1 MARRASTP
9 PPPGAVAASAGG
21 SSSSRPPSRSNSP
34 VPSGGGSGGDISQ
47 SDPKLFHLVK
57 RIVSQNPSLLNSNS
71 GSGNNS
77 SGINS
82 AGGGGKKVLD
92 VLTGAHREYRR
103 KNASI
108 LLGQVNS
115 CLAII
120 KSQGGV
126 KKRDPPARVAIGGG
140 SGAAAAAAASTAA
153 SNQASATNK
162 ADTAAS
168 SQGGVSSAESISAG
182 EKKRK
187 REEEAYEASAQRYD
201 QVQNPGG
208 STMLNAGLR
217 SRYSELQRGRDA
229 EDRAA
234 AAAAQKKKDKEE
246 AAAAAAAAAA
256 GADEN
261 NAGGDE
267 GGKME
272 ADASADERPN
282 TPTSLLPASRAVGTD
297 GNGGGTGAAA
307 VAGGSPGAAAVKKRR
322 KKVSGARSTPSR
334 SGSTVGSGLPGSD
347 GFGPDGSGADRN
359 LIAPTPTPS
368 TRYNQ
373 LGGIDKIIT
382 QIRQIIEY
390 PLTHPEI
397 FRHLGVDPP
406 RGVLLRGPPGCGKSV
421 LADAI
426 AGELGVTYYKVSAPE
441 IVTGISGESER
452 QIRGLFRAAA
462 ENAPAIIFIDEIDV
476 IAPKRGDGGG
486 GGKGMEKRMVAQM
499 LTCLDDLNPKQ
510 TRGGNPVMVIAATNR
525 PDSIDSALRRAGRF
539 DREISLSVPDEE
551 ARIGIL
557 KCMTGAM
564 RLEGNFDYKD
574 LARKTPGYVGADIR
588 SLCKEAAVVAVNRI
602 FRTLLPDSD
611 SGESTAAASD
621 AIGSMDISPSTAN
634 TDSDEKKSDGDGAE
648 QKAAEDAKTASSIAT
663 LDPLTPEQLQPLYLT
678 MADFLDAIQ
687 HVQPSSKRE
696 GFATVPDVSWD
707 NIGALQTIREELTL
721 SVLEPISHPEKF
733 KQLGL
738 PLPAGVLLYGPP
750 GCGKTLLA
758 KAIANESGAN
768 FMSVKGPELLDKY
781 VGESERAVRVL
792 FDRARSSSPCIVFF
806 DELDS
811 LCPKRGSDSGS
822 GGGGVSERV
831 VNQLLTEM
839 DGLDERRSI
848 FVIAA
853 TNRPEL
859 IDPAMMRP
867 GRLDKLLYVPLPTP
881 DDRVAI
887 LHAVAS
893 KVELAS
899 DVDLDKIGRS
909 PRAEGYSGADCTAL
923 LREAGLAVLR
933 DDTLT
938 RRGFRKAPTGETA
951 NVTPTG
957 EKAETE
963 AGHEEEIP
971 RLQIQSKHF
980 DYAFDHVLPSV
991 SKKDQARYDRMRD
1004 RMARARS
1011 RGGGVTGEAD
1021 VDGGADNKSDEKP
1034 KADGSDEK
1042 AQPSTK

>member
-1 MARRASTP
+1 M
-9 PPPGAVAASAGG
+9 AASVGG
-21 SSSSRPPSRSNSP
+21 GGSSSRPPSRSNSP
-34 VPSGGGSGGDISQ
+34 VPSGGGGDISQ

-57 RIVSQNPSLLNSNS
+57 RIVSQNPSLLNNSAGNSSNS
-71 GSGNNS
+71 NTSG
-77 SGINS
+77 GGG
-82 AGGGGKKVLD
+82 GGGGKKVLD

-103 KNASI
+103 KNSSI
-108 LLGQVNS
+108 LQGQVNS

-120 KSQGGV
+120 RSQGGV
-126 KKRDPPARVAIGGG
+126 KKREAPARVAIGGG
-140 SGAAAAAAASTAA
+140 SAASTDKANTSSPSAAAAS
-153 SNQASATNK
+153 
-162 ADTAAS
+162 
-168 SQGGVSSAESISAG
+168 AESTTGAG

-187 REEEAYEASAQRYD
+187 REEEAYESSAQRYD

-229 EDRAA
+229 EERAA
-234 AAAAQKKKDKEE
+234 AAAAAVKKKEEEEAAAGDNDGAGSAKKEDASPSNDE
-246 AAAAAAAAAA
+246 GGAGERPNTPTSPLPASRATTDGTETAAAAAAAAAA
-256 GADEN
+256 
-261 NAGGDE
+261 
-267 GGKME
+267 
-272 ADASADERPN
+272 P
-282 TPTSLLPASRAVGTD
+282 
-297 GNGGGTGAAA
+297 
-307 VAGGSPGAAAVKKRR
+307 GGSPNAVAIKKRR

-334 SGSTVGSGLPGSD
+334 SGSTVGAGLPGSD

-382 QIRQIIEY
+382 NIRQIIEY

-462 ENAPAIIFIDEIDV
+462 DSAPAIIFIDEIDV

-486 GGKGMEKRMVAQM
+486 GGKGMEKRMVAQL

-539 DREISLSVPDEE
+539 DREICLNVPDED
-551 ARIGIL
+551 ARMGIL

-564 RLEGNFDYKD
+564 RLEGNFDYKQ

-602 FRTLLPDSD
+602 FRTLLPDSNGSE
-611 SGESTAAASD
+611 SGTSNIGMD
-621 AIGSMDISPSTAN
+621 AGSDIS
-634 TDSDEKKSDGDGAE
+634 GDKQKDQDVGVE
-648 QKAAEDAKTASSIAT
+648 QKAAEDALTASSIAT
-663 LDPLTPEQLQPLYLT
+663 LEPLTPEQLQPLYLT
-678 MADFLDAIQ
+678 MSDFLNAIQ

-887 LHAVAS
+887 LRAVAS

-899 DVDLDKIGRS
+899 GVDLDKIGRS

-938 RRGFRKAPTGETA
+938 RRGFRTGTSPTATDVGTK
-951 NVTPTG
+951 
-957 EKAETE
+957 EKANGE
-963 AGHEEEIP
+963 ASQEEEEVP

-991 SKKDQARYDRMRD
+991 SKRDQARYDRMRD

-1011 RGGGVTGEAD
+1011 RGGGVSGEATDGND
-1021 VDGGADNKSDEKP
+1021 VGKGEDEKTIASKDTP
-1034 KADGSDEK
+1034 ASLN
-1042 AQPSTK
+1042 

>member
-1 MARRASTP
+1 M
-9 PPPGAVAASAGG
+9 AASVGG
-21 SSSSRPPSRSNSP
+21 GGSSSRPPSRSNSP
-34 VPSGGGSGGDISQ
+34 VPSGGGASGCGDISQ

-57 RIVSQNPSLLNSNS
+57 RIVSQNPSLLNNS
-71 GSGNNS
+71 AGNSNNS
-77 SGINS
+77 NTSGGS
-82 AGGGGKKVLD
+82 GGGGKKVLD

-103 KNASI
+103 KNSSI

-120 KSQGGV
+120 RSQGGV
-126 KKRDPPARVAIGGG
+126 KKREAPARVAIGGG
-140 SGAAAAAAASTAA
+140 SAASTDKANTSSSPSAAAAAAS
-153 SNQASATNK
+153 
-162 ADTAAS
+162 
-168 SQGGVSSAESISAG
+168 AESTTGAG

-187 REEEAYEASAQRYD
+187 REEEAYESSAQRYD

-229 EDRAA
+229 EERAA
-234 AAAAQKKKDKEE
+234 AAAAQKKKEEEE
-246 AAAAAAAAAA
+246 AAAGDNEVAD
-256 GADEN
+256 GAKKEDASPSN
-261 NAGGDE
+261 DE
-267 GGKME
+267 GG
-272 ADASADERPN
+272 AGERPN
-282 TPTSLLPASRAVGTD
+282 TPTSPLPAATP
-297 GNGGGTGAAA
+297 
-307 VAGGSPGAAAVKKRR
+307 GGSPNAVAIKKRR

-334 SGSTVGSGLPGSD
+334 SGSTVGAGLPGSD

-382 QIRQIIEY
+382 NIRQIIEY

-462 ENAPAIIFIDEIDV
+462 DSAPAIIFIDEIDV

-486 GGKGMEKRMVAQM
+486 GGGKGMEKRMVAQL

-539 DREISLSVPDEE
+539 DREICLNVPDED
-551 ARIGIL
+551 ARMGIL

-564 RLEGNFDYKD
+564 RLEGNFDYKQ

-602 FRTLLPDSD
+602 FRTLLPDSNGGD
-611 SGESTAAASD
+611 SGVSS
-621 AIGSMDISPSTAN
+621 IGMDVGGTIS
-634 TDSDEKKSDGDGAE
+634 GDKQKNQDVGVE
-648 QKAAEDAKTASSIAT
+648 QKAAEDALTASSIAT
-663 LDPLTPEQLQPLYLT
+663 LEPLTPEQLQPLYLT
-678 MADFLDAIQ
+678 MSDFLNAIQ

-867 GRLDKLLYVPLPTP
+867 GRLDKLLYVLLPTP

-887 LHAVAS
+887 LRAVAS

-938 RRGFRKAPTGETA
+938 RRGFRTGALPTATDVGTK
-951 NVTPTG
+951 
-957 EKAETE
+957 EKANGE
-963 AGHEEEIP
+963 ASQEEEEVP

-991 SKKDQARYDRMRD
+991 SKRDQARYDRMRD

-1011 RGGGVTGEAD
+1011 RGGGVSGEAT
-1021 VDGGADNKSDEKP
+1021 DGNDAGKGEDEKTNILEDTP
-1034 KADGSDEK
+1034 ASLN
-1042 AQPSTK
+1042 

>member
-1 MARRASTP
+1 
-9 PPPGAVAASAGG
+9 
-21 SSSSRPPSRSNSP
+21 
-34 VPSGGGSGGDISQ
+34 
-47 SDPKLFHLVK
+47 
-57 RIVSQNPSLLNSNS
+57 
-71 GSGNNS
+71 
-77 SGINS
+77 
-82 AGGGGKKVLD
+82 
-92 VLTGAHREYRR
+92 
-103 KNASI
+103 
-108 LLGQVNS
+108 
-115 CLAII
+115 
-120 KSQGGV
+120 
-126 KKRDPPARVAIGGG
+126 
-140 SGAAAAAAASTAA
+140 
-153 SNQASATNK
+153 
-162 ADTAAS
+162 
-168 SQGGVSSAESISAG
+168 
-182 EKKRK
+182 
-187 REEEAYEASAQRYD
+187 
-201 QVQNPGG
+201 
-208 STMLNAGLR
+208 
-217 SRYSELQRGRDA
+217 
-229 EDRAA
+229 
-234 AAAAQKKKDKEE
+234 
-246 AAAAAAAAAA
+246 
-256 GADEN
+256 
-261 NAGGDE
+261 
-267 GGKME
+267 
-272 ADASADERPN
+272 
-282 TPTSLLPASRAVGTD
+282 
-297 GNGGGTGAAA
+297 
-307 VAGGSPGAAAVKKRR
+307 
-322 KKVSGARSTPSR
+322 
-334 SGSTVGSGLPGSD
+334 
-347 GFGPDGSGADRN
+347 
-359 LIAPTPTPS
+359 
-368 TRYNQ
+368 
-373 LGGIDKIIT
+373 
-382 QIRQIIEY
+382 
-390 PLTHPEI
+390 
-397 FRHLGVDPP
+397 
-406 RGVLLRGPPGCGKSV
+406 
-421 LADAI
+421 
-426 AGELGVTYYKVSAPE
+426 
-441 IVTGISGESER
+441 
-452 QIRGLFRAAA
+452 
-462 ENAPAIIFIDEIDV
+462 
-476 IAPKRGDGGG
+476 
-486 GGKGMEKRMVAQM
+486 MVAQL

-539 DREISLSVPDEE
+539 DREICLNVPDED
-551 ARIGIL
+551 ARMGIL

-564 RLEGNFDYKD
+564 RLEGNFDYKQ

-602 FRTLLPDSD
+602 FRTLLPDSNGGD
-611 SGESTAAASD
+611 SGVSST
-621 AIGSMDISPSTAN
+621 SMDVGGAIC
-634 TDSDEKKSDGDGAE
+634 GDKQKNQDVGVE
-648 QKAAEDAKTASSIAT
+648 QKAAEDALTASSIAT
-663 LDPLTPEQLQPLYLT
+663 LEPLTPEQLQPLYLT
-678 MADFLDAIQ
+678 MSDFLNAIQ

-887 LHAVAS
+887 LRAVAS

-938 RRGFRKAPTGETA
+938 RRGFRTGALPTATDVGTK
-951 NVTPTG
+951 
-957 EKAETE
+957 EKANGE
-963 AGHEEEIP
+963 ASQEEEEVP

-991 SKKDQARYDRMRD
+991 SKRDQARYDRMRD

-1011 RGGGVTGEAD
+1011 RGGGVSGEAT
-1021 VDGGADNKSDEKP
+1021 DGNDAGKGEDEKTIAP
-1034 KADGSDEK
+1034 KDTPASLN
-1042 AQPSTK
+1042 

>member
-1 MARRASTP
+1 M
-9 PPPGAVAASAGG
+9 AASVPVGG
-21 SSSSRPPSRSNSP
+21 GGSSSRPPSRSNSP
-34 VPSGGGSGGDISQ
+34 VPSGGGGGGGDILQ

-57 RIVSQNPSLLNSNS
+57 RIVSQNPSLLNNS
-71 GSGNNS
+71 AGNGNNS
-77 SGINS
+77 NTS
-82 AGGGGKKVLD
+82 GGGGGGGGDKKVLD

-103 KNASI
+103 KNSSI

-115 CLAII
+115 CLATIR
-120 KSQGGV
+120 SQGGV
-126 KKRDPPARVAIGGG
+126 KKREAPARVAVGGG
-140 SGAAAAAAASTAA
+140 SAASTDKANTSSSPSAAAAS
-153 SNQASATNK
+153 
-162 ADTAAS
+162 
-168 SQGGVSSAESISAG
+168 AESTSAG

-187 REEEAYEASAQRYD
+187 REEEAYESSAQRYD

-229 EDRAA
+229 EERAA
-234 AAAAQKKKDKEE
+234 AAAALKKKEEEE
-246 AAAAAAAAAA
+246 AAAAGDNDVSD
-256 GADEN
+256 GAKKEDASPSN
-261 NAGGDE
+261 DE
-267 GGKME
+267 GG
-272 ADASADERPN
+272 AGERPN
-282 TPTSLLPASRAVGTD
+282 TPTSPLPATRATTD
-297 GNGGGTGAAA
+297 GNGTADAAA
-307 VAGGSPGAAAVKKRR
+307 AAAAPGGSPNAAAIKKRR

-334 SGSTVGSGLPGSD
+334 SGSTVGAGLPGSD

-373 LGGIDKIIT
+373 LGGIDKIIV

-462 ENAPAIIFIDEIDV
+462 DSAPAIIFIDEIDV

-486 GGKGMEKRMVAQM
+486 GGKGMEKRMVAQL

-539 DREISLSVPDEE
+539 DREICLNVPDED
-551 ARIGIL
+551 ARMGIL

-564 RLEGNFDYKD
+564 RLEGNFDYKV

-588 SLCKEAAVVAVNRI
+588 SLCKEAAVMAVNRI
-602 FRTLLPDSD
+602 FRALLPDFNG
-611 SGESTAAASD
+611 GESGVSFIGMD
-621 AIGSMDISPSTAN
+621 AGGAIS
-634 TDSDEKKSDGDGAE
+634 GDNQKDQDVGIE
-648 QKAAEDAKTASSIAT
+648 QKAAEDALTASSIAT
-663 LDPLTPEQLQPLYLT
+663 LEPLTPEQLQPLYLT
-678 MADFLDAIQ
+678 MSDFLNAIQ

-721 SVLEPISHPEKF
+721 NVLEPISHPEKF

-867 GRLDKLLYVPLPTP
+867 GRLDKLLYIPLPTP

-887 LHAVAS
+887 LRAVAS

-923 LREAGLAVLR
+923 IREAGLAVLR

-938 RRGFRKAPTGETA
+938 RRGLRRGPLPTSTDVGTK
-951 NVTPTG
+951 
-957 EKAETE
+957 EKANGE
-963 AGHEEEIP
+963 ARQEEEEEVP

-991 SKKDQARYDRMRD
+991 SKRDQARYDRMRD

-1011 RGGGVTGEAD
+1011 RGGGVSGEGT
-1021 VDGGADNKSDEKP
+1021 DGNDAGKGEDEKNIASKDTP
-1034 KADGSDEK
+1034 ASLN
-1042 AQPSTK
+1042 